1 MTEEPQNGESTEE
14 ILGPREKVAQI
25 LQRARLSKHAISRG
39 EVLRGLTDC
48 EPLHVVD
55 IVREYIAE
63 GDNDTQELAIEALAY
78 IPAEH
83 PDARAGLLCLI
94 EILEQGNENHVLKAL
109 EVLTRQE
116 TQGMDK
122 HFIALSRH
130 QSDRVRQAVAERLAT
145 LNSVAATR
153 ALISLSREDLGDVR
167 LWGLH
172 HLRQLAFS
180 HNMEVQALAA
190 KRLAQQDPSTSTTA
204 PIVLLARKQDKD
216 VRDTLRELLKKEII
230 LEETVEASL
239 ELKDP
244 ALYEY
249 LWDANWRWDG
259 QPELMEKALAVCHWD
274 DPRSTDDLIDQALN
288 SKNYIAAE
296 QAVALLQRRDD
307 EPVYD
312 EAIKLTQCD
321 TTEERHLGARILG
334 KLGGPNGR
342 FRAQAAPA
350 LISLLE
356 DKSETIISEAVRS
369 LGGASAETVES
380 TINQLKN
387 HPHGEV
393 RRLVSFVLF
402 GIDDHTSPEV
412 LVALSTARE
421 GMVRLAATQAL
432 TSILTPQPG
441 VEPSAQT
448 PVGMPLG
455 GKRGKAQEFD
465 EDEDFESY
473 GYGRASPQAL
483 GSSSY
488 AGADYNPQDSSIPK
502 PTRQKRFLIFAAAGL
517 IVITILGASLYILQQ
532 TQRSEIDL
540 QTENL
545 EASEVPDLNSEQMI
559 DSKAKSRMFGDRRAA
574 QVLSMLKRPIRA
586 LLTDKSECW
595 YMYFRMDI
603 RDSTS
608 IISRAKV
615 PKSKNDVDA
624 IALEYLTRLITG
636 EVNGDHHEK
645 AGKFL
650 ISLVVRNPK
659 LGSYLF
665 ERVISDINFYQRDDL
680 IRDMAVMS
688 EDFRARLAGEGF
700 STAYHPGL
708 GLLTPRARKLM
719 IDELQGGWSES
730 EEYILSRHLS
740 QIKN

>member
-1 MTEEPQNGESTEE
+1 MTEEPQNGENTEE
-14 ILGPREKVAQI
+14 IPDPLEKVAQI
-25 LQRARLSKHAISRG
+25 LQRARLSKHAISRN
-39 EVLRGLTDC
+39 EVLRGLIEC
-48 EPLHVVD
+48 EPLHIVE
-55 IVREYIAE
+55 IVREYIESGNSETEEVA
-63 GDNDTQELAIEALAY
+63 LEALAY
-78 IPAEH
+78 IPSEH
-83 PDARAGLLCLI
+83 PDARAGLVCLI
-94 EILEQGNENHVLKAL
+94 ETLERGQENQVLKAL

-116 TQGMDK
+116 AQAMDK
-122 HFIALSRH
+122 QYIALSRH
-130 QSDRVRQAVAERLAT
+130 ESPRVRQAVAERLAN

-153 ALISLSREDLGDVR
+153 ALIALSREEQGDVR

-190 KRLAQQDPSTSTTA
+190 KRLAQQDPSTTTTA

-216 VRDTLRELLKKEII
+216 VRDTLRELLKNEVI

-259 QPELMEKALAVCHWD
+259 QPELMEKALAICHWD
-274 DPRSTDDLIDQALN
+274 DPRSTDDLVDQALN

-307 EPVYD
+307 ERVFD

-334 KLGGPNGR
+334 RLGGPNGR
-342 FRAQAAPA
+342 FRSQAAPA
-350 LISLLE
+350 LINLLE

-369 LGGASAETVES
+369 LGNASAETVES
-380 TINQLKN
+380 TITQLKN

-402 GIDDHTSPEV
+402 GIDDHASPEA

-448 PVGMPLG
+448 PVGMPLAAQ
-455 GKRGKAQEFD
+455 RGKPQGFD
-465 EDEDFESY
+465 ESEEFE
-473 GYGRASPQAL
+473 GYGRASAQTRGA
-483 GSSSY
+483 GSY
-488 AGADYNPQDSSIPK
+488 AGADYDPEKNSIPLSK
-502 PTRQKRFLIFAAAGL
+502 PRNRVLIFAAAGL
-517 IVITILGASLYILQQ
+517 IVTIIAVAGLYILQQ
-532 TQRSEIDL
+532 AQRSKID
-540 QTENL
+540 NL
-545 EASEVPDLNSEQMI
+545 AETAETPEVPDLKPEQMI
-559 DSKAKSRMFGDRRAA
+559 DTKAKSRMFGDRRAA

-636 EVNGDHHEK
+636 EVDGDQHEK

-665 ERVISDINFYQRDDL
+665 EQVISEINFYQRDDL
-680 IRDMAVMS
+680 IRDMATMS
-688 EDFRARLAGEGF
+688 DDFRARLAGQGY

-708 GLLTPRARKLM
+708 GLLTPKARKLM
-719 IDELQGGWSES
+719 IKELQSGWSQN
-730 EEYILSRHLS
+730 EEYILSRHLA
-740 QIKN
+740 QIKD